1 MKRYEAAAR
10 TTAKE
15 VNVDPYADFQGS
27 RMELVLIK
35 FFRAV
40 SYRIRE
46 VLIGAGAILLVV
58 LVAVIYVQYQES
70 QFEKGTIALEAL
82 DKKFRANPTID
93 LKEKIKSYEEVSAQY
108 SSNKLQLRLA
118 KILSDLYS
126 RNGEFQKA
134 ADKMEWAGKKIDEPA
149 PVKAYYFYLAGNLRE
164 REGNFALA
172 ETDFQT
178 SSALLA
184 NTREANGFLAW
195 SLYQTGRMQIKNGK
209 KTEAAESLKKVLDQ
223 EIKTPASDY
232 NTVKQYATFLL
243 IQLNQKG

>member
-1 MKRYEAAAR
+1 MKRYEVGQI
-10 TTAKE
+10 TKE
-15 VNVDPYADFQGS
+15 VKVDPYTDFQGS
-27 RMELVLIK
+27 KVELALIK
-35 FFRAV
+35 FFRAI
-40 SYRIRE
+40 SNRIKE
-46 VLIGAGAILLVV
+46 VLIGVGLILVV
-58 LVAVIYVQYQES
+58 ILVAVAYVQYQDS

-93 LKEKIKSYEEVSAQY
+93 LKEKIQAYEEISAQY
-108 SSNKLQLRLA
+108 SSKKLELRLA

-134 ADKMEWAGKKIDEPA
+134 ADKLEWAGKKIEEPT
-149 PVKAYYFYLAGNLRE
+149 PVKAYYFYLAGNFRE

-172 ETDFQT
+172 ETDFNT
-178 SSALLA
+178 SATLLA
-184 NTREANGFLAW
+184 NTREVNGFLAW
-195 SLYQTGRMQIKNGK
+195 SLYQTGRLQVKNGK
-209 KTEAAESLKKVLDQ
+209 KAEAAESLKKVLDQ